1 MILLKQGLSTA
12 NDNLTETSGELEPIK
27 QESHDRQ
34 VTIEELEEELRMTK
48 QELEVSKINCSHV

>member
-1 MILLKQGLSTA
+1 MVILKQGLHTA
-12 NDNLTETSGELEPIK
+12 DENFGETSGELESIR

-48 QELEVSKINCSHV
+48 QELEVSKL